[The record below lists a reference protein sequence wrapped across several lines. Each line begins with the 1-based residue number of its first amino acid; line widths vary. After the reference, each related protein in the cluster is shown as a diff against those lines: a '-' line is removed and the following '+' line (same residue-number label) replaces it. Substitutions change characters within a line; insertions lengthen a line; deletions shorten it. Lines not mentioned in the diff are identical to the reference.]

1 VLAANLRHSLAETG
15 REARLTKDAIQM
27 LMMILLVV
35 LVFALLGGAAGHSR
49 YGYAGWSP
57 AGILVVILLLW
68 FFTGHH
74 A

>member
-1 VLAANLRHSLAETG
+1 
-15 REARLTKDAIQM
+15 M
-27 LMMILLVV
+27 LMMILLAV
-35 LVFALLGGAAGHSR
+35 LVFALLAGAVGHSR

-57 AGILVVILLLW
+57 AGVMVVILLLW